1 MRIRFEI
8 GDKDDMKKSTAKK
21 SWIMMA
27 AIYAIIFAVFNL
39 LVFVIVNEKNGV
51 FWMSYAFMCIAFVV
65 QIASM
70 LLALR
75 SLETETVF
83 MGIPLASLSMYYF
96 FAAIFVGAVF
106 MFFQNAPFRL
116 AIVLQILILAIYA
129 VVAIMALM
137 SRNVVQDVNDNL
149 KENVEAIKTLVVDV
163 DVFIPQV
170 SDPALK
176 KALKKLSETIK
187 YSDPMSNAAV
197 ADIEDQIMQT
207 VNELRINIENSRNTE
222 AIQTCKDIE
231 VLFMQRNSLLK
242 ATK

>member
-1 MRIRFEI
+1 
-8 GDKDDMKKSTAKK
+8 MKKSTAKK
-21 SWIMMA
+21 SWIMTA
-27 AIYAIIFAVFNL
+27 VIYAIIFAVFNL
-39 LVFVIVNEKNGV
+39 LVFVIANEKNGV
-51 FWMSYAFMCIAFVV
+51 FWMSYAFMCIAFIV

-83 MGIPLASLSMYYF
+83 MGIPLTSLSLYYF

-106 MFFQNAPFRL
+106 MFFQNAPFKL
-116 AIVLQILILAIYA
+116 ALVLQILILAIY
-129 VVAIMALM
+129 VVIAIMALM

-170 SDPALK
+170 NDPALK
-176 KALKKLSETIK
+176 KSLKKLSETIK

-197 ADIEDQIMQT
+197 ADIEEQIMQT
-207 VNELRINIENSRNTE
+207 VNELRINIENSRNAE

>member
-1 MRIRFEI
+1 
-8 GDKDDMKKSTAKK
+8 MKKSTAKK
-21 SWIMMA
+21 SWIMMV

-39 LVFVIVNEKNGV
+39 LVFVIVNEKNDV
-51 FWMSYAFMCIAFVV
+51 FWMSYAFMCIAFIV
-65 QIASM
+65 QIVSM

-75 SLETETVF
+75 SLEIETVF

-106 MFFQNAPFRL
+106 MFFQNAPFKL

-149 KENVEAIKTLVVDV
+149 RENVEAIKTLVVDV

-176 KALKKLSETIK
+176 KALKRVSVTIK

-197 ADIEDQIMQT
+197 ADIEEQIMQT
-207 VNELRINIENSRNTE
+207 VNELRINIENSRNAE

>member
-1 MRIRFEI
+1 
-8 GDKDDMKKSTAKK
+8 
-21 SWIMMA
+21 
-27 AIYAIIFAVFNL
+27 
-39 LVFVIVNEKNGV
+39 
-51 FWMSYAFMCIAFVV
+51 MSYAFMCIAFIV

-83 MGIPLASLSMYYF
+83 MGIPLASLSLYYF

-106 MFFQNAPFRL
+106 MFFQNAPFKL
-116 AIVLQILILAIYA
+116 ALVLQILILAIYV

-170 SDPALK
+170 NDPSLK
-176 KALKKLSETIK
+176 KSLKKLSETIK

-197 ADIEDQIMQT
+197 ADIEEQIMQT
-207 VNELRINIENSRNTE
+207 VNELRINIENSRNAE

>member
-1 MRIRFEI
+1 
-8 GDKDDMKKSTAKK
+8 MKKSTAKK
-21 SWIMMA
+21 SWIMTA
-27 AIYAIIFAVFNL
+27 VIYAIIFAVFNL
-39 LVFVIVNEKNGV
+39 LVFVIANEKNGV
-51 FWMSYAFMCIAFVV
+51 FWMSYAFMCIAFIV

-83 MGIPLASLSMYYF
+83 MGIPLASISLYYF

-106 MFFQNAPFRL
+106 MFFQNAPFKL
-116 AIVLQILILAIYA
+116 ALVLQILILAIY
-129 VVAIMALM
+129 VVIAIMALM

-170 SDPALK
+170 NDPALK
-176 KALKKLSETIK
+176 KSLKKLSETIK

-197 ADIEDQIMQT
+197 ADIEEQIMQK
-207 VNELRINIENSRNTE
+207 VNELRINIENSRNAE

>member
-1 MRIRFEI
+1 
-8 GDKDDMKKSTAKK
+8 MKKSTAKK

-39 LVFVIVNEKNGV
+39 LVFVIVNEKNDV
-51 FWMSYAFMCIAFVV
+51 FWMSYAFMCIAFIV
-65 QIASM
+65 QIVSM

-75 SLETETVF
+75 SLEIETVF

-106 MFFQNAPFRL
+106 MFFQNAPFKL

-149 KENVEAIKTLVVDV
+149 RENVEAIKTLVVDV

-176 KALKKLSETIK
+176 KALKRVSVTIK

-197 ADIEDQIMQT
+197 EDIEEQIMQT
-207 VNELRINIENSRNTE
+207 VNELRINIENSRNAE

>member
-1 MRIRFEI
+1 
-8 GDKDDMKKSTAKK
+8 MKKSTAKK
-21 SWIMMA
+21 SWIMTA
-27 AIYAIIFAVFNL
+27 VIYAIIFAVFNL
-39 LVFVIVNEKNGV
+39 LVFVIANEKNGV
-51 FWMSYAFMCIAFVV
+51 FWMSYAFMCIAFIV

-83 MGIPLASLSMYYF
+83 MGIPLASLSLYYF

-106 MFFQNAPFRL
+106 MFFQNAPFKL
-116 AIVLQILILAIYA
+116 ALVLQILILAIY
-129 VVAIMALM
+129 VVIAIMALM

-170 SDPALK
+170 NDPALK
-176 KALKKLSETIK
+176 KSLKKLSETIK

-197 ADIEDQIMQT
+197 ADIEEQIMQT
-207 VNELRINIENSRNTE
+207 VNELRINIENSRNAE
-222 AIQTCKDIE
+222 SIQTCKDIE

>member
-1 MRIRFEI
+1 
-8 GDKDDMKKSTAKK
+8 MKKSTAKK
-21 SWIMMA
+21 SWIMTA
-27 AIYAIIFAVFNL
+27 VIYAIIFAVFNL
-39 LVFVIVNEKNGV
+39 LVFVIANEKNGV
-51 FWMSYAFMCIAFVV
+51 FWMSYAFMCIAFIV

-83 MGIPLASLSMYYF
+83 MGIPLSSLSLYYF

-106 MFFQNAPFRL
+106 MFFQNAPFKL
-116 AIVLQILILAIYA
+116 ALVLQILILAIY
-129 VVAIMALM
+129 VVIAIMALM

-170 SDPALK
+170 NDPALK
-176 KALKKLSETIK
+176 KSLKKLSETIK

-197 ADIEDQIMQT
+197 ADIEEQIMQT
-207 VNELRINIENSRNTE
+207 VNELRINIENSRNAE

>member
-1 MRIRFEI
+1 
-8 GDKDDMKKSTAKK
+8 MKKSTAKK

-27 AIYAIIFAVFNL
+27 AIYAIVFVVFNL
-39 LVFVIVNEKNGV
+39 LVFLIVNKKNEV
-51 FWMSYAFMCIAFVV
+51 FWLSYAFMCIAFLV
-65 QIASM
+65 QIVSM

-83 MGIPLASLSMYYF
+83 MGIPLASLSLYYF

-106 MFFQNAPFRL
+106 MFFQNAPFKL
-116 AIVLQILILAIYA
+116 ALIFQILILAIYS

-170 SDPALK
+170 SDLGLK

-187 YSDPMSNAAV
+187 YSDPMSNAEV
-197 ADIEDQIMQT
+197 ADIEEQIMQT
-207 VNELRINIENSRNTE
+207 VNELRINIENSRNAE

-231 VLFMQRNSLLK
+231 VLFMQRNKLLK

>member
-1 MRIRFEI
+1 
-8 GDKDDMKKSTAKK
+8 MKKSTAKK

-70 LLALR
+70 LLSLR
-75 SLETETVF
+75 SLEAETVF

-106 MFFQNAPFRL
+106 MFFQNAPFKL

-163 DVFIPQV
+163 DVFVPQV

-197 ADIEDQIMQT
+197 ADIEEQIMQT
-207 VNELRINIENSRNTE
+207 VNELRINIENSRNAE

>member
-1 MRIRFEI
+1 
-8 GDKDDMKKSTAKK
+8 MKKSTAKK
-21 SWIMMA
+21 SWIMTA
-27 AIYAIIFAVFNL
+27 IIYAIVFAVFNV
-39 LVFVIVNEKNGV
+39 LVFVIVNKKNGV
-51 FWMSYAFMCIAFVV
+51 FWMSYAFMCLAFVI
-65 QIASM
+65 QIVSM

-75 SLETETVF
+75 TLETETVF
-83 MGIPLASLSMYYF
+83 MGIPLASLSFYYF

-106 MFFQNAPFRL
+106 MFFQNAPFKL
-116 AIVLQILILAIYA
+116 ALVLQILILAIYV

-149 KENVEAIKTLVVDV
+149 KESIEAIKTLTVDV

-176 KALKKLSETIK
+176 KALKKVSETIK

-197 ADIEDQIMQT
+197 ADIEEQIMQT
-207 VNELRINIENSRNTE
+207 VNELRVNIENNRNTE

>member
-1 MRIRFEI
+1 
-8 GDKDDMKKSTAKK
+8 MKKSTAKK
-21 SWIMMA
+21 SWVMTA
-27 AIYAIIFAVFNL
+27 VIYAIIFAVFNL
-39 LVFVIVNEKNGV
+39 LVFVIVNKKNGV
-51 FWMSYAFMCIAFVV
+51 FWMSYAFMCLAFVI
-65 QIASM
+65 QIVSM

-83 MGIPLASLSMYYF
+83 MGIPLASLSFYYF

-106 MFFQNAPFRL
+106 MFFQNAPFKL
-116 AIVLQILILAIYA
+116 ALVLQILILAIYV

-149 KENVEAIKTLVVDV
+149 KESIEAIKTLTVDV

-176 KALKKLSETIK
+176 KALKKVSETIK

-197 ADIEDQIMQT
+197 ADIEEQIMQT
-207 VNELRINIENSRNTE
+207 VNELRVNIENNRNTE

>member
-1 MRIRFEI
+1 
-8 GDKDDMKKSTAKK
+8 MKKSTAKK
-21 SWIMMA
+21 SWIMTA
-27 AIYAIIFAVFNL
+27 VIYAIIFAVFNL
-39 LVFVIVNEKNGV
+39 LVFVIAKEKNGV
-51 FWMSYAFMCIAFVV
+51 FWVSYAFMCIAFIV
-65 QIASM
+65 QIVSM

-83 MGIPLASLSMYYF
+83 MGIPLASLSLYYF
-96 FAAIFVGAVF
+96 FAAMFVGAVF
-106 MFFQNAPFRL
+106 MFFQNAPFKL
-116 AIVLQILILAIYA
+116 ALVLQVLILAIYA
-129 VVAIMALM
+129 VIAIMALM

-170 SDPALK
+170 SDPTLK

-197 ADIEDQIMQT
+197 TDIEGQIMQT
-207 VNELRINIENSRNTE
+207 VNELRINIENNKNTE

>member
-1 MRIRFEI
+1 
-8 GDKDDMKKSTAKK
+8 MKKSTAKK
-21 SWIMMA
+21 SWIMTA
-27 AIYAIIFAVFNL
+27 VIYAIIFAVFNL
-39 LVFVIVNEKNGV
+39 LVFVIANKKNGV
-51 FWMSYAFMCIAFVV
+51 FWMSYAFMCIAFIV

-83 MGIPLASLSMYYF
+83 MGIPLASLSLYYF

-106 MFFQNAPFRL
+106 MFFQNAPFKL
-116 AIVLQILILAIYA
+116 ALVLQILILAIY
-129 VVAIMALM
+129 VVIAIMALM

-170 SDPALK
+170 NDLALK
-176 KALKKLSETIK
+176 KSLKKLSETIK

-197 ADIEDQIMQT
+197 ADIEEQIMQT
-207 VNELRINIENSRNTE
+207 VNELRINIENSRNAE

>member
-1 MRIRFEI
+1 
-8 GDKDDMKKSTAKK
+8 MKKSTAKK

-51 FWMSYAFMCIAFVV
+51 FWTSYAFMCIAFVV
-65 QIASM
+65 QIVSM

-106 MFFQNAPFRL
+106 MFFQNAPFKL

-149 KENVEAIKTLVVDV
+149 RENVEAIKTLVVDV

-170 SDPALK
+170 SDPSLK
-176 KALKKLSETIK
+176 KALKKVSETIK

-197 ADIEDQIMQT
+197 ADIEEQIMQT
-207 VNELRINIENSRNTE
+207 VNELRINIENSRNAE